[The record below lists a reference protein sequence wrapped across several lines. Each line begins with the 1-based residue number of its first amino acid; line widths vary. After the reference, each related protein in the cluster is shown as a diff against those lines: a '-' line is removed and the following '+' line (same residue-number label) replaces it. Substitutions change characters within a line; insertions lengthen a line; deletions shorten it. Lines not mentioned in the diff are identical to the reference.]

1 MNTRRFTSELY
12 LLKTTLWPHRTSTRR
27 ALVIDLLRSYTH
39 TIHFTVHLRSVL
51 AYPRT
56 HGSSDAAML
65 GCATHVPHP
74 QRACLSTTSTVYS
87 CHFISRASDCATS
100 ACGMQIIICRQP
112 WLAGA
117 INSSAWSS
125 WNSHSTAA
133 SCEAPAHTLR
143 RPFRHTAPH
152 SCRHRQGNN
161 RVLGVRAVVSAVW
174 RS

>member
-1 MNTRRFTSELY
+1 MCHWWALFRFI
-12 LLKTTLWPHRTSTRR
+12 
-27 ALVIDLLRSYTH
+27 IDLLYTH

-100 ACGMQIIICRQP
+100 ACGMQIVICRQP

-117 INSSAWSS
+117 TNSSAWSS

-133 SCEAPAHTLR
+133 SCEAPATHTTTSI
-143 RPFRHTAPH
+143 PPH
-152 SCRHRQGNN
+152 SATQLQASAREQPCTRCTSSSIG
-161 RVLGVRAVVSAVW
+161 GVALLMSHVRPTRAL
-174 RS
+174 